1 MSNLQELYDFY
12 LETNPSTGK
21 IRNATNF
28 LIHACQA
35 MEVSSPEEIDD
46 DLIEE
51 LPSAI
56 DQYFGDNQQKAVHDK
71 GVLAEMIGRYG
82 PRNGWEKVYELLL
95 TDRDENLSQFA
106 LQAIEFSAR
115 KNPQMAMP
123 YIEKFRNGKRTIMRR
138 VAALLVSRLIC
149 ADQREFIDFHIGSWQ
164 KNDPEFVQLILDLL
178 DHQAHNSLNNLDEK
192 LQSRKALEWLTNRL
206 ERQKSD
212 RSS

>member
-71 GVLAEMIGRYG
+71 GVLAEMIEAHDDPGTAFAAYTEARRRHADALADLALANFDEMRDLVRSPLFVMEKNLGKLAHRLLGRAFLPLYTMVTFSRIPYADAVARARRQERLARWAVAAG
-82 PRNGWEKVYELLL
+82 AVLLL
-95 TDRDENLSQFA
+95 
-106 LQAIEFSAR
+106 
-115 KNPQMAMP
+115 
-123 YIEKFRNGKRTIMRR
+123 
-138 VAALLVSRLIC
+138 AAAGWSLL
-149 ADQREFIDFHIGSWQ
+149 GS
-164 KNDPEFVQLILDLL
+164 
-178 DHQAHNSLNNLDEK
+178 S
-192 LQSRKALEWLTNRL
+192 
-206 ERQKSD
+206 
-212 RSS
+212 